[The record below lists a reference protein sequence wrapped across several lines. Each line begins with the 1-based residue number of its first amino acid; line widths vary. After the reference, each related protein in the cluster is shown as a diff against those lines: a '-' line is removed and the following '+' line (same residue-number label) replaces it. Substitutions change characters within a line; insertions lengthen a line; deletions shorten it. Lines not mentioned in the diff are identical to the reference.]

1 MRAIVYSKTGGP
13 DVLQL
18 VERPVREP
26 EAGEGRVRVQV
37 SGVNPTDWKARR
49 GAHEGE
55 ELPFPEI
62 VPNQDGEGRSTPSER
77 ASPPTVSASV
87 SGSGRQPG
95 SARREQR
102 RSLSSF
108 LRVRPRACRTGSR
121 STSAP
126 ASEFPR

>member
-26 EAGEGRVRVQV
+26 GAGEVRVRVQV

-55 ELPFPEI
+55 ELPLPEA
-62 VPNQDGEGRSTPSER
+62 VPNQDGAGTIAAAGTDVAADRVGQPVWLSEAPWQR
-77 ASPPTVSASV
+77 AD
-87 SGSGRQPG
+87 G
-95 SARREQR
+95 
-102 RSLSSF
+102 
-108 LRVRPRACRTGSR
+108 
-121 STSAP
+121 P
-126 ASEFPR
+126 AQDFVV